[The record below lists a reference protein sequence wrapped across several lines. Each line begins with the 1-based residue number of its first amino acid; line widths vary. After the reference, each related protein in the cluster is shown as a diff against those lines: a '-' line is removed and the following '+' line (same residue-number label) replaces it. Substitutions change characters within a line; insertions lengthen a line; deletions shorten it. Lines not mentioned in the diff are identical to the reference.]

1 MLRLPPFEYLKP
13 ETLAHALEMKLR
25 YGEDAMFTAGGTDLY
40 PNMKRRQ
47 FEPRFLIALT
57 GIQEMKQIEMNQ
69 GMRIGAGVSLD
80 SVASHSLIQTNY
92 PALATAAGHVSSPQ
106 LRKMGTLGG
115 NLCVDTRCTYYNQN
129 YPWRKSLGF
138 CMKKDGDV
146 CWVARSSP
154 KCLAVSSSDCAPV
167 MIALDAEFTLF
178 GNDGERTIKAE
189 EFYQDDGIHYLN
201 KNPDEILISV
211 FLPNRTGWGSVYK
224 KLRRRGTID
233 FPVLGTA
240 AAARLDEEGICVE
253 ARLALG
259 AVASAPV
266 LASKAAE
273 MLMGKRP
280 EPELIESASQEASKL
295 AKPMDNTD
303 MNLSYRKKMVSVFVS
318 RALKDAIGIQG

>member
-47 FEPRFLIALT
+47 FEPRFLIALA

-80 SVASHSLIQTNY
+80 SVSSHSLIQTNY

-167 MIALDAEFTLF
+167 MIALDE
-178 GNDGERTIKAE
+178 
-189 EFYQDDGIHYLN
+189 
-201 KNPDEILISV
+201 
-211 FLPNRTGWGSVYK
+211 
-224 KLRRRGTID
+224 
-233 FPVLGTA
+233 
-240 AAARLDEEGICVE
+240 
-253 ARLALG
+253 
-259 AVASAPV
+259 
-266 LASKAAE
+266 
-273 MLMGKRP
+273 
-280 EPELIESASQEASKL
+280 
-295 AKPMDNTD
+295 
-303 MNLSYRKKMVSVFVS
+303 
-318 RALKDAIGIQG
+318 

>member
-47 FEPRFLIALT
+47 FEPRFLIALAR
-57 GIQEMKQIEMNQ
+57 IQEMKQIEMNQ

-189 EFYQDDGIHYLN
+189 EFYQDDGIQYLN
-201 KNPDEILISV
+201 KRPDEILISV
-211 FLPNRTGWGSVYK
+211 FLPNRTGW
-224 KLRRRGTID
+224 
-233 FPVLGTA
+233 
-240 AAARLDEEGICVE
+240 
-253 ARLALG
+253 
-259 AVASAPV
+259 
-266 LASKAAE
+266 
-273 MLMGKRP
+273 
-280 EPELIESASQEASKL
+280 
-295 AKPMDNTD
+295 
-303 MNLSYRKKMVSVFVS
+303 
-318 RALKDAIGIQG
+318 